1 MKSTIKLTILENSKQ
16 KSFWIVYLVEQR
28 IVDIFSLFSLFE
40 IKKKQY
46 VLYFVKFHTI
56 LSLRQIFLVYIMYQ
70 LTTSVWW
77 WWLVQ
82 ELTETERSPP
92 MSEVALYH
100 CLLLLVL
107 SSLDIA
113 VICKWYTLTII
124 SHYVCCFHF
133 IEWPWDFW
141 RKCLFLKEISIT

>member
-16 KSFWIVYLVEQR
+16 KRFWIVYLVEQR

-46 VLYFVKFHTI
+46 VLYCVKIHTI

-100 CLLLLVL
+100 YLLLLVF
-107 SSLDIA
+107 SSLDIV
-113 VICKWYTLTII
+113 VICK
-124 SHYVCCFHF
+124 
-133 IEWPWDFW
+133 
-141 RKCLFLKEISIT
+141 